1 LPRGWPKK
9 WCSTVV
15 VWLARTSAE
24 VRVFRETLRAL
35 LSHWRQ
41 HPVQF
46 FSVLTGLWL
55 ATSLLT
61 GVQALNSQAR
71 ESYARASQLI
81 GGEPQASL
89 SAPSGATFSQHVFV
103 DLRRL
108 GWPVSPVLQ
117 GRVTLKGH
125 EDQRL
130 QLMGIEPV
138 SLPAGSA
145 VAGQALAI
153 EQIVEFFSPPGS
165 TWISPQTAQALGLH
179 EGERPLTLS
188 GQALPPLHAQAD
200 MAPGVLLVDIGFAQ
214 QILGLP
220 DQLSRLLLPKDF
232 TATLPEQFKGQL
244 QLKTRG
250 EENNLSR
257 LTESFHLN
265 LDALGFLSFVVG
277 LFIVHA
283 AIGLALEQRRGL
295 LRTLRACGVSARM
308 LIACL
313 AVELGGLALIG
324 GLAGVASGY
333 LLASVLLPDVAA
345 SLRGLYG
352 AEVAGQ
358 LSLSPWW
365 WLSGVGLSLLG
376 ALLAGAN
383 SLLRAARLPLLA
395 LADPQAWHQAHA
407 RWLRRQGW
415 VAAVAAVIALLA
427 LIFGDSLS
435 SGFVLMAALLIGA
448 ALALPVV
455 LNWVLNL
462 VLHRSRSVLGQWFL
476 ADCRQQLPAL
486 SLALMALLLALAANI
501 GAGSMTAGFRQTFSD
516 WLEQRLTAELY
527 VNPRNPAQAR
537 ELQIWLK
544 QQPGLTA
551 VLPNWQVSIQLQG
564 WPADVFG
571 VIDHP
576 TYRQHWPLLE
586 ALGDNPW
593 DRLAKDDALML
604 SEQLAR
610 RLKVRLGDH
619 LTIPTPN
626 GAWSPRIVG
635 IYADYGNPK
644 GHILVNVIHLL
655 RGWPQLTPSR
665 FNLRIDPALIP
676 AFLTS
681 LQTRFTLEDSRIVDQ
696 ARLKGWSTQV
706 FERTFAATAAL
717 NSLTLCVA
725 GVALFISLL
734 TQSQSRLGQLAPLWA
749 LGVTRR
755 QLMLLNLGQTWLL
768 AVLTLVLALP
778 LGIALA
784 WCLDTVINVQAF
796 GWRLPLRVFPMQ
808 LLQLMGLALLATL
821 LASAWPLYSLY
832 RSQPAD
838 LLRTFAHED

>member
-1 LPRGWPKK
+1 M
-9 WCSTVV
+9 
-15 VWLARTSAE
+15 
-24 VRVFRETLRAL
+24 RVFYWTLRAL

-71 ESYARASQLI
+71 ESYAKASQLI

-89 SAPSGATFSQHVFV
+89 TAPNGATFAQSLFV
-103 DLRRL
+103 NLRRA

-117 GRVTLKGH
+117 ARLTLKGY
-125 EDQRL
+125 EAQRL
-130 QLMGIEPV
+130 QVMGIDPV
-138 SLPAGSA
+138 SLPGGA
-145 VAGQALAI
+145 ALAGKTLDI
-153 EQIVEFFSPPGS
+153 GQMVDFFSAPGS
-165 TWISPQTAQALGLH
+165 TWIAPQTLQALGLR
-179 EGERPLTLS
+179 EGDRPLS
-188 GQALPPLHAQAD
+188 ENGQPLPPLHAQPD
-200 MAPGVLLVDIGFAQ
+200 MAPGLLLVDIGFAQ
-214 QILGLP
+214 QVLGLP
-220 DQLSRLLLPKDF
+220 QQLSRLLLPKDF
-232 TATLPEQFKGQL
+232 AATKPILPPDIDGQL
-244 QLKTRG
+244 VLKSSG
-250 EENNLSR
+250 EENNLAR

-308 LIACL
+308 LIL
-313 AVELGGLALIG
+313 GLSVELAGLALLG
-324 GLAGVASGY
+324 GIFGVISGY
-333 LLASVLLPDVAA
+333 FLASLLLPDVAA

-365 WLSGVGLSLLG
+365 WFSGVGLSLLG

-395 LADPQAWHQAHA
+395 LANAQAWHQAYA
-407 RWLRRQGW
+407 RWLRRQAW
-415 VAAVAAVIALLA
+415 VAALMGVVAILAWLL
-427 LIFGDSLS
+427 GDSLA
-435 SGFVLMAALLIGA
+435 SGFALMGTMLLGA
-448 ALALPVV
+448 ALALPVL
-455 LNWVLNL
+455 LNALL
-462 VLHRSRSVLGQWFL
+462 DGLLGRGRSVLGQWFL

-501 GAGSMTAGFRQTFSD
+501 GAGSMTSDFRQTFSN

-527 VNPRNPAQAR
+527 LNPENPAQAR
-537 ELQIWLK
+537 EMQTWLQ
-544 QQPGLTA
+544 QQPQVQA
-551 VLPNWQVSIQLQG
+551 VLPSWQVSIQLQG
-564 WPADVFG
+564 WPGDLFG

-586 ALGDNPW
+586 SAAGDPW
-593 DRLAKDDALML
+593 DQLAHEDTLML

-610 RLKVRLGDH
+610 RLKVSVGDQVS
-619 LTIPTPN
+619 IPVPQ
-626 GAWSPRIVG
+626 GQWSPRVVA

-644 GHILVNVIHLL
+644 GHLLVNSEHLL
-655 RGWPQLTPSR
+655 RHWPQLAPTR
-665 FNLRIDPALIP
+665 FNLRIDPIAVP
-676 AFLTS
+676 S
-681 LQTRFTLEDSRIVDQ
+681 LVRAVQSRFALEDSRIVDQ
-696 ARLKGWSTQV
+696 TQLKGWSTQV

-717 NSLTLCVA
+717 NSLTLGVA

-734 TQSQSRLGQLAPLWA
+734 TQSQSRLAQLAPLWA

-768 AVLTLVLALP
+768 AVLTLLLALP
-778 LGIALA
+778 LGLLLA
-784 WCLDTVINVQAF
+784 WCLDAVINVQAF
-796 GWRLPLRVFPMQ
+796 GWRLPLQVFPTQ
-808 LLQLMGLALLATL
+808 LLQLMALALLATL
-821 LASAWPLYSLY
+821 LASAWPLIKLY
-832 RSQPAD
+832 RSRPAD

>member
-1 LPRGWPKK
+1 M
-9 WCSTVV
+9 
-15 VWLARTSAE
+15 
-24 VRVFRETLRAL
+24 RVFQGALRAL

-89 SAPSGATFSQHVFV
+89 AAPNGATFAQTLFIS
-103 DLRRL
+103 LRRA
-108 GWPVSPVLQ
+108 GWPVSPLLQ
-117 GRVTLKGH
+117 ARLSLKGR

-130 QLMGIEPV
+130 QLIGIEPL
-138 SLPAGSA
+138 SLPTGSA
-145 VAGQALAI
+145 VAGQTLELARMVDFI
-153 EQIVEFFSPPGS
+153 SPPGS
-165 TWISPQTAQALGLH
+165 TWIAAQTLQALGFR
-179 EGERPLTLS
+179 EGDQPFTVD
-188 GQALPPLHAQAD
+188 GQRLPPLHSQVD

-214 QILGLP
+214 QLLGMP
-220 DQLSRLLLPKDF
+220 QQLSRLLLPKEF
-232 TATLPEQFKGQL
+232 AATRPRLPEAFAGQL
-244 QLKTRG
+244 VLKRSG

-308 LIACL
+308 LIFSL
-313 AVELGGLALIG
+313 SVELGGLALLG
-324 GLAGVASGY
+324 GIAGVVSGY
-333 LLASVLLPDVAA
+333 LLAGVLLPDVAA

-358 LSLSPWW
+358 LSLGPLW

-395 LADPQAWHQAHA
+395 LANPQAWHQTHA

-415 VAAVAAVIALLA
+415 VAAIAAAVGLLA
-427 LIFGDSLS
+427 WWLGDSLTA
-435 SGFVLMAALLIGA
+435 GFVLMAGLLLAA
-448 ALALPVV
+448 ALSLPV
-455 LNWVLNL
+455 LLDGLLSL
-462 VLHRSRSVLGQWFL
+462 VRGRSRSVLAQWFI

-501 GAGSMTAGFRQTFSD
+501 GAGSMTAGFRQTFGD

-527 VNPRNPAQAR
+527 INPVSPTQSRQ
-537 ELQIWLK
+537 LQTWLS
-544 QQPGLTA
+544 QQPLVSA
-551 VLPNWQVSIQLQG
+551 VLPSWQVSIQLQG
-564 WPADVFG
+564 WPVELYG

-576 TYRQHWPLLE
+576 SYRQHWPLLQ
-586 ALGDNPW
+586 ALGDDPW
-593 DRLAKDDALML
+593 DRLVDDDTLML

-610 RLKVRLGDH
+610 RLKVQLGDR
-619 LTIPTPN
+619 LVIPTPQ
-626 GAWSPRIVG
+626 GQWSPRIVG

-644 GHILVNVIHLL
+644 GHLLVNVGHLQ
-655 RGWPQLTPSR
+655 RYWSQLAPSR
-665 FNLRIDPALIP
+665 FNLRIDPASVTPLVQ
-676 AFLTS
+676 A
-681 LQTRFTLEDSRIVDQ
+681 LQARFALADNRIVDQ
-696 ARLKGWSTQV
+696 AQLKGWSIQV
-706 FERTFAATAAL
+706 FERTFTATAAL
-717 NSLTLCVA
+717 NSLTLGVA

-768 AVLTLVLALP
+768 AVLTLLLALP
-778 LGIALA
+778 LGILLA
-784 WCLDTVINVQAF
+784 WCLNSVINVQAF
-796 GWRLPLRVFPMQ
+796 GWRLPLRIFPLQ
-808 LLQLMGLALLATL
+808 LLQLTTLALLATL
-821 LASAWPLYSLY
+821 LASAWPLFKLY

>member
-1 LPRGWPKK
+1 
-9 WCSTVV
+9 
-15 VWLARTSAE
+15 
-24 VRVFRETLRAL
+24 
-35 LSHWRQ
+35 
-41 HPVQF
+41 
-46 FSVLTGLWL
+46 
-55 ATSLLT
+55 
-61 GVQALNSQAR
+61 
-71 ESYARASQLI
+71 
-81 GGEPQASL
+81 
-89 SAPSGATFSQHVFV
+89 
-103 DLRRL
+103 
-108 GWPVSPVLQ
+108 
-117 GRVTLKGH
+117 
-125 EDQRL
+125 
-130 QLMGIEPV
+130 M
-138 SLPAGSA
+138 
-145 VAGQALAI
+145 
-153 EQIVEFFSPPGS
+153 
-165 TWISPQTAQALGLH
+165 
-179 EGERPLTLS
+179 
-188 GQALPPLHAQAD
+188 
-200 MAPGVLLVDIGFAQ
+200 
-214 QILGLP
+214 
-220 DQLSRLLLPKDF
+220 SR
-232 TATLPEQFKGQL
+232 
-244 QLKTRG
+244 
-250 EENNLSR
+250 S
-257 LTESFHLN
+257 
-265 LDALGFLSFVVG
+265 
-277 LFIVHA
+277 
-283 AIGLALEQRRGL
+283 
-295 LRTLRACGVSARM
+295 
-308 LIACL
+308 
-313 AVELGGLALIG
+313 
-324 GLAGVASGY
+324 
-333 LLASVLLPDVAA
+333 AA

-365 WLSGVGLSLLG
+365 WLSGIGLSLFG

-383 SLLRAARLPLLA
+383 SLLRAARLPLLS

-407 RWLRRQGW
+407 RWLRRQAW
-415 VAAVAAVIALLA
+415 VAAIAGVIALLA
-427 LIFGDSLS
+427 LIWGDSLA

-455 LNWVLNL
+455 LNSVLNL
-462 VLHRSRSVLGQWFL
+462 TLHRSRSVLGQWFL

-501 GAGSMTAGFRQTFSD
+501 GAGSMTAGFRQTFSN

-527 VNPRNPAQAR
+527 VNPQNPAQAR
-537 ELQIWLK
+537 ELQSWLK
-544 QQPGLTA
+544 QQPSLTA

-593 DRLAKDDALML
+593 DRLAKDDTLML

-626 GAWSPRIVG
+626 GTWSPRIVG

-644 GHILVNVIHLL
+644 GHILVNVDHLL
-655 RGWPQLTPSR
+655 RGWPQLTPNR
-665 FNLRIDPALIP
+665 FNLRIDPTLIP
-676 AFLTS
+676 DFLTA

-768 AVLTLVLALP
+768 AMLTLVLALP

-796 GWRLPLRVFPMQ
+796 GWRLPLRVFPLQ

-832 RSQPAD
+832 RTQPAD

>member
-1 LPRGWPKK
+1 
-9 WCSTVV
+9 VA
-15 VWLARTSAE
+15 VWLARTSTE

-89 SAPSGATFSQHVFV
+89 SAPGGGTFSQSLFIE
-103 DLRRL
+103 LRRA

-145 VAGQALAI
+145 VAGRALDI
-153 EQIVEFFSPPGS
+153 EQIVRFFSPPGS
-165 TWISPQTAQALGLH
+165 TWISPQTLQALGMR
-179 EGERPLTLS
+179 EGEQPLTLS
-188 GQALPPLHAQAD
+188 GAALPPLHVQTD

-220 DQLSRLLLPKDF
+220 EQLSRLLLPKDF
-232 TATLPEQFKGQL
+232 TATLPDQFKSQL
-244 QLKTRG
+244 QLKSSG

-324 GLAGVASGY
+324 GLAGVTSGY

-365 WLSGVGLSLLG
+365 WLSGVGLSLFG

-407 RWLRRQGW
+407 RWLRRQAW
-415 VAAVAAVIALLA
+415 VAAIAGVIALLA
-427 LIFGDSLS
+427 LIRGDSLA

-455 LNWVLNL
+455 LNSVLNL
-462 VLHRSRSVLGQWFL
+462 TLHRSRSVLGQWFL

-501 GAGSMTAGFRQTFSD
+501 GAGSMTAGFRQTFSN

-527 VNPRNPAQAR
+527 VNPQNPAQAR
-537 ELQIWLK
+537 ELQSWLK
-544 QQPGLTA
+544 QQPSLSA

-610 RLKVRLGDH
+610 RLKVHLGDH
-619 LTIPTPN
+619 LTIPTPA
-626 GAWSPRIVG
+626 GPWSPRIVG

-644 GHILVNVIHLL
+644 GHLLVNVNHLL
-655 RGWPQLTPSR
+655 RGWPQLTPNR
-665 FNLRIDPALIP
+665 FNLRIDPPLIAP
-676 AFLTS
+676 F
-681 LQTRFTLEDSRIVDQ
+681 LQTLQARFALDDSRIVDQ

-717 NSLTLCVA
+717 NSLTLAVA

-768 AVLTLVLALP
+768 AVLTLMLALP

-796 GWRLPLRVFPMQ
+796 GWRLPLRVFPLQ
-808 LLQLMGLALLATL
+808 LLQLMGLALFATL
-821 LASAWPLYSLY
+821 LASAWPLYALY

>member
-1 LPRGWPKK
+1 M
-9 WCSTVV
+9 V
-15 VWLARTSAE
+15 VWLAQASAE

-103 DLRRL
+103 DLRRA

-125 EDQRL
+125 DDQRL

-138 SLPAGSA
+138 SLPAGSS
-145 VAGQALAI
+145 VAGQALPI
-153 EQIVEFFSPPGS
+153 EQVVEFFSPPGS
-165 TWISPQTAQALGLH
+165 TWISPQTLQALGLH
-179 EGERPLTLS
+179 KGERPLTLS
-188 GQALPPLHAQAD
+188 GQALPPLHAQPD

-232 TATLPEQFKGQL
+232 TATLPDQFKGQL
-244 QLKTRG
+244 QLKTSG

-324 GLAGVASGY
+324 GLVGVTSGY

-415 VAAVAAVIALLA
+415 VAVIAAVIAVLA

-455 LNWVLNL
+455 LNWVLNR

-537 ELQIWLK
+537 ELQTWLK

-551 VLPNWQVSIQLQG
+551 VLPSWQVSIQLQG
-564 WPADVFG
+564 WPVDVFG

-626 GAWSPRIVG
+626 GTWSPRIVG

-644 GHILVNVIHLL
+644 GHILVNVNHLL
-655 RGWPQLTPSR
+655 RGWPQLTPNR
-665 FNLRIDPALIP
+665 FNLRIDPTLIP
-676 AFLTS
+676 DFLTA

-796 GWRLPLRVFPMQ
+796 GWRLPLRVFPLQ

-832 RSQPAD
+832 RTQPAD

>member
-1 LPRGWPKK
+1 MN
-9 WCSTVV
+9 
-15 VWLARTSAE
+15 
-24 VRVFRETLRAL
+24 VFWQTLRAL
-35 LSHWRQ
+35 LSHWRR

-61 GVQALNSQAR
+61 GVEALNSQAR
-71 ESYARASQLI
+71 DSYAQASQMI

-89 SAPSGATFSQHVFV
+89 ATPNGATFTQQWFV
-103 DLRRL
+103 DLRRQ
-108 GWPVSPVLQ
+108 GWPVSPLLQ
-117 GRVTLKGH
+117 GRLVLEDH
-125 EDQRL
+125 PDQRL

-138 SLPAGSA
+138 SLPVDSA
-145 VAGQALAI
+145 VAGQAMPI
-153 EQIVEFFSPPGS
+153 ERIVAFFSPPGS
-165 TWISPQTAQALGLH
+165 TWISPETLHALGLT
-179 EGERPLTLS
+179 EGATPQAVN
-188 GQALPPLHAQAD
+188 GQSLPPLHAQQD
-200 MAPGVLLVDIGFAQ
+200 MAPGVLLVDIGVAQ
-214 QILGLP
+214 TVLEQPG
-220 DQLSRLLLPKDF
+220 QLSRLLLPKDF
-232 TATLPEQFKGQL
+232 HAELPAAFNGRL
-244 QLKTRG
+244 QLKSSA
-250 EENNLSR
+250 EENNLAR

-308 LIACL
+308 LIGSL
-313 AVELGGLALIG
+313 IVELGVLALIG
-324 GLAGVASGY
+324 GVFGVVSGY
-333 LLASVLLPDVAA
+333 WLASVLLPDVAA

-358 LSLSPWW
+358 LRLSPWW
-365 WLSGVGLSLLG
+365 WFSGIGLSLFG

-395 LADPQAWHQAHA
+395 VADPQAWHQQHA

-415 VAAVAAVIALLA
+415 LAVMLALIALLA
-427 LIFGDSLS
+427 LVWGDSLS
-435 SGFVLMAALLIGA
+435 SGFVLMAGLLLGS

-455 LNWVLNL
+455 LSAVLNQL
-462 VLHRSRSVLGQWFL
+462 LGRSRSVLGQWFL

-501 GAGSMTAGFRQTFSD
+501 GAGSMTAGFRQTFND
-516 WLEQRLTAELY
+516 WLEQRLSAELY
-527 VNPRNPAQAR
+527 LNPVNPAQSR
-537 ELQIWLK
+537 ELYSWLK
-544 QQPGLTA
+544 QQPSVGA
-551 VLPNWQVSIQLQG
+551 VLPNWQVAVTLQG

-576 TYRQHWPLLE
+576 YYRQHWPLLE
-586 ALGDNPW
+586 ALAGDPW
-593 DRLAKDDALML
+593 AHLATDDAVML

-610 RLKVRLGDH
+610 RLKVRAGDH
-619 LTIPTPN
+619 LSVPTP
-626 GAWSPRIVG
+626 GGPWSPRIVG

-644 GHILVNVIHLL
+644 GHLLVNSNHLL
-655 RGWPQLTPSR
+655 RLWPTLTPNR
-665 FNLRIDPALIP
+665 FNLRIAPPDIP
-676 AFLTS
+676 SFLNA
-681 LQTRFTLEDSRIVDQ
+681 LQTRFQLDDSRIVDQ
-696 ARLKGWSTQV
+696 ARLKGWSVQV

-717 NSLTLCVA
+717 NSLTLAVA

-768 AVLTLVLALP
+768 ALLTLVLALP

-784 WCLDTVINVQAF
+784 WCLDAVINVQAF
-796 GWRLPLRVFPMQ
+796 GWRLPLRIFPLQ

-832 RSQPAD
+832 RTQPAD

>member
-1 LPRGWPKK
+1 MDVL
-9 WCSTVV
+9 
-15 VWLARTSAE
+15 
-24 VRVFRETLRAL
+24 RETLRAL

-55 ATSLLT
+55 ATGLLT

-89 SAPSGATFSQHVFV
+89 SAPNGATFSQALFV
-103 DLRRL
+103 NLRRA

-117 GRVTLKGH
+117 ARLQLKGH
-125 EDQRL
+125 EDLRL
-130 QLMGIEPV
+130 QLMGIEPL
-138 SLPAGSA
+138 SLPSGSA
-145 VAGQALAI
+145 LAGQHLDMA
-153 EQIVEFFSPPGS
+153 QMVDFVGPPGR
-165 TWISPQTAQALGLH
+165 TWIAPSTLQALGLRD
-179 EGERPLTLS
+179 GDQPQNLN
-188 GQALPPLHAQAD
+188 GQTLPPLHSQVD
-200 MAPGVLLVDIGFAQ
+200 MAPGVLLVDIGVAQ
-214 QILGLP
+214 QVLGLP
-220 DQLSRLLLPKDF
+220 AQLSRLLLPRDF
-232 TATLPEQFKGQL
+232 AATEPQLPSELTGQL
-244 QLKTRG
+244 QLKRSG
-250 EENNLSR
+250 EENNLAR

-295 LRTLRACGVSARM
+295 FRTLRACGVSVRT
-308 LIACL
+308 LIFCL
-313 AVELGGLALIG
+313 SLELGGLALLG
-324 GLAGVASGY
+324 GMAGVVSGY
-333 LLASVLLPDVAA
+333 LLASLLLPDVAA

-358 LSLSPWW
+358 LSLSPLWW
-365 WLSGVGLSLLG
+365 FSGLGLSLLG

-383 SLLRAARLPLLA
+383 SLLRAAQLPLLA
-395 LADPQAWHQAHA
+395 LANPQAWHQAHA

-415 VAAVAAVIALLA
+415 VAAVAAAIGLIALTW
-427 LIFGDSLS
+427 GDSLA

-448 ALALPVV
+448 ALSLPVLLDAV
-455 LNWVLNL
+455 LNRL
-462 VLHRSRSVLGQWFL
+462 VRRSRSVLGQWFL

-527 VNPRNPAQAR
+527 VNPQNPAQAT
-537 ELQIWLK
+537 ELQQWLPEQK
-544 QQPGLTA
+544 LSA
-551 VLPNWQVSIQLQG
+551 VLPSWQVAVSLQG
-564 WPADVFG
+564 WPADLYG

-576 TYRQHWPLLE
+576 TYREHWPLLD
-586 ALGDNPW
+586 ALGERPW
-593 DRLAKDDALML
+593 DQLVAHDTVML

-610 RLKVRLGDH
+610 RLKLRLGDR
-619 LTIPTPN
+619 LSVPTPQ
-626 GAWSPRIVG
+626 GAWSPQLIG

-644 GHILVNVIHLL
+644 GHLLVNAEHLL
-655 RGWPQLTPSR
+655 RYWPQLTPSR
-665 FNLRIDPALIP
+665 FNLRLDPAQIP
-676 AFLTS
+676 ALLTA
-681 LQTRFTLEDSRIVDQ
+681 LQTRFALDDSRIVDQ

-717 NSLTLCVA
+717 NSLTLGVA

-768 AVLTLVLALP
+768 ALLTLVVALP
-778 LGIALA
+778 LGLALA

-796 GWRLPLRVFPMQ
+796 GWRLPLRVFPLQ
-808 LLQLMGLALLATL
+808 LVELMGLAMLATL
-821 LASAWPLYSLY
+821 LASAWPLFKLY
-832 RSQPAD
+832 RTQPAD
-838 LLRTFAHED
+838 LLRSFAHED

>member
-1 LPRGWPKK
+1 MRI
-9 WCSTVV
+9 
-15 VWLARTSAE
+15 
-24 VRVFRETLRAL
+24 FRETLRAL

-71 ESYARASQLI
+71 DSYARASQLI

-89 SAPSGATFSQHVFV
+89 SAPTAATFPQQWFV
-103 DLRRL
+103 DLRRA

-117 GRVTLKGH
+117 GRLTLKGH

-138 SLPAGSA
+138 SLPAGGV
-145 VAGQALAI
+145 VAGQALTI
-153 EQIVEFFSPPGS
+153 EQVVEFFTPPGM
-165 TWISPQTAQALGLH
+165 TWISPQTLQALGLKQ
-179 EGERPLTLS
+179 GDRPQALN
-188 GQALPPLHAQAD
+188 GQTLPPLQAQAD
-200 MAPGVLLVDIGFAQ
+200 MAPGVLLVDIGIAQ
-214 QILGLP
+214 QMLGLP

-232 TATLPEQFKGQL
+232 TAKLPESFKGQL
-244 QLKTRG
+244 QFKSSG
-250 EENNLSR
+250 EENNLAR

-308 LIACL
+308 LITCL
-313 AVELGGLALIG
+313 TAELGGLALIG
-324 GLAGVASGY
+324 GLAGVISGY

-365 WLSGVGLSLLG
+365 WLSGIGLSLLG
-376 ALLAGAN
+376 ALLAGAH
-383 SLLRAARLPLLA
+383 SLWRAARLPLLA

-407 RWLRRQGW
+407 HWLRRQGW
-415 VAAVAAVIALLA
+415 VAALALAIAVLALLR
-427 LIFGDSLS
+427 GDSLA
-435 SGFVLMAALLIGA
+435 SGFVLMAALLLGA

-455 LNWVLNL
+455 LDAVLNGL
-462 VLHRSRSVLGQWFL
+462 LGRSRSVLGQWFV

-501 GAGSMTAGFRQTFSD
+501 GAGSMTAGFRQTFSN

-527 VNPRNPAQAR
+527 LNPQNPAQAR
-537 ELQIWLK
+537 ELHSWLK
-544 QQPGLTA
+544 QQPQLTA

-564 WPADVFG
+564 WPADIVG

-586 ALGDNPW
+586 ALGDTPW
-593 DRLAKDDALML
+593 DRLATDDALML

-610 RLKVRLGDH
+610 RLNVRLGDH
-619 LTIPTPN
+619 LTIATPN
-626 GAWSPRIVG
+626 GPWSPRIVG

-644 GHILVNVIHLL
+644 GHLLVNINHLL
-655 RGWPQLTPSR
+655 RGWPQLAPNR
-665 FNLRIDPALIP
+665 FNLRIEPASIVP
-676 AFLTS
+676 FVNA
-681 LQTRFTLEDSRIVDQ
+681 LQARFALEDSRIVDQ

-749 LGVTRR
+749 LGVSRR

-778 LGIALA
+778 LGITLA

-796 GWRLPLRVFPMQ
+796 GWRLPLRVFPVQ
-808 LLQLMGLALLATL
+808 LLQLMGLALVATL
-821 LASAWPLYSLY
+821 LASAWPLYALY
-832 RSQPAD
+832 RTQPAD

>member
-1 LPRGWPKK
+1 MN
-9 WCSTVV
+9 
-15 VWLARTSAE
+15 
-24 VRVFRETLRAL
+24 VFWQTLRAL
-35 LSHWRQ
+35 LSHWRR

-61 GVQALNSQAR
+61 GVEALNSQAR
-71 ESYARASQLI
+71 DSYARASQMI

-89 SAPSGATFSQHVFV
+89 ATPNGATFTQQWFV
-103 DLRRL
+103 DLRRQ
-108 GWPVSPVLQ
+108 GWPVSPLLQ
-117 GRVTLKGH
+117 GRLALKDH
-125 EDQRL
+125 PDQRL

-138 SLPAGSA
+138 SLPVDSA
-145 VAGQALAI
+145 VAGQAMPI
-153 EQIVEFFSPPGS
+153 ERIVAFFSPPGV
-165 TWISPQTAQALGLH
+165 TWISPETLQALNLS
-179 EGERPLTLS
+179 EGATPQAVN
-188 GQALPPLHAQAD
+188 GQYLPPLQVQKD
-200 MAPGVLLVDIGFAQ
+200 MAPGVLLVDIGVAQ
-214 QILGLP
+214 SLLEQPG
-220 DQLSRLLLPKDF
+220 QVSRLLLPKDF
-232 TATLPEQFKGQL
+232 HAELPAAFNGRL
-244 QLKTRG
+244 QLKSSA
-250 EENNLSR
+250 EENNLAR

-295 LRTLRACGVSARM
+295 LRTLRACGVGARM
-308 LIACL
+308 LIGSL
-313 AVELGGLALIG
+313 IVELGVLALIG
-324 GLAGVASGY
+324 GVFGVVSGY
-333 LLASVLLPDVAA
+333 WLASVLLPDVAA

-358 LSLSPWW
+358 LRLSPWW
-365 WLSGVGLSLLG
+365 WFSGIGLSLFG

-395 LADPQAWHQAHA
+395 VADPQAWHQQHA

-415 VAAVAAVIALLA
+415 LAVLLGVIALLA
-427 LIFGDSLS
+427 LLFGDSLS
-435 SGFVLMAALLIGA
+435 SGFVLMAGLLLGA

-455 LNWVLNL
+455 LSAVLNRL
-462 VLHRSRSVLGQWFL
+462 LGRSRSVLGQWFL

-501 GAGSMTAGFRQTFSD
+501 GAGSMTAGFRQTFND
-516 WLEQRLTAELY
+516 WLEQRLSAELY
-527 VNPRNPAQAR
+527 LNPVNPAQSR
-537 ELQIWLK
+537 EMYVWLK
-544 QQPGLTA
+544 QQPNVSA
-551 VLPNWQVSIQLQG
+551 VLPNWQVAVTLQG

-576 TYRQHWPLLE
+576 YYRQHWPLLE
-586 ALGDNPW
+586 AIAGDPW
-593 DRLAKDDALML
+593 AHLATDDAVML

-610 RLKVRLGDH
+610 RLKVRAGDH
-619 LTIPTPN
+619 LSVPTP
-626 GAWSPRIVG
+626 GGPWSPRIVG

-644 GHILVNVIHLL
+644 GHLLVNSNHLL
-655 RGWPQLTPSR
+655 RLWPTLTPNR
-665 FNLRIDPALIP
+665 FNLRIAPPDIP
-676 AFLTS
+676 WFLTA
-681 LQTRFTLEDSRIVDQ
+681 LQTRFQLDDSRIVDQ
-696 ARLKGWSTQV
+696 ARLKGWSVQV

-717 NSLTLCVA
+717 NSLTLAVA

-768 AVLTLVLALP
+768 ALLTLVLALP

-784 WCLDTVINVQAF
+784 WCLDAVINVQAF
-796 GWRLPLRVFPMQ
+796 GWRLPLRIFPLQ

-832 RSQPAD
+832 RTQPAD

>member
-1 LPRGWPKK
+1 M
-9 WCSTVV
+9 
-15 VWLARTSAE
+15 
-24 VRVFRETLRAL
+24 VFRQTLRAL
-35 LSHWRQ
+35 LSHWRR

-61 GVQALNSQAR
+61 GVEALNSQAR
-71 ESYARASQLI
+71 DSYARASQMI

-89 SAPSGATFSQHVFV
+89 STPSGATFTQQWFV
-103 DLRRL
+103 DLRRA
-108 GWPVSPVLQ
+108 GWPVSPLLQ
-117 GRVTLKGH
+117 GRLILKDH
-125 EDQRL
+125 ENQRL

-138 SLPAGSA
+138 SLPTDSS
-145 VAGQALAI
+145 VAGQAMPI
-153 EQIVEFFSPPGS
+153 ERIVEFFTPPGS
-165 TWISPQTAQALGLH
+165 TWISPDTLQALNLAEGATPQTVNGL
-179 EGERPLTLS
+179 
-188 GQALPPLHAQAD
+188 ALPPLRVQKD
-200 MAPGVLLVDIGFAQ
+200 MAPGVLLVDIGIAQ
-214 QILGLP
+214 TLLEQPG
-220 DQLSRLLLPKDF
+220 QLSRLLLPKDF
-232 TATLPEQFKGQL
+232 HAELPASFTGQL
-244 QLKTRG
+244 QLKSSG
-250 EENNLSR
+250 EENNLAR

-265 LDALGFLSFVVG
+265 LDALGFLSFLVG

-308 LIACL
+308 LILCL
-313 AVELGGLALIG
+313 VVELGMLALIG
-324 GLAGVASGY
+324 GVFGVISGY
-333 LLASVLLPDVAA
+333 WLASVLLPDVAA

-358 LSLSPWW
+358 LRLSPWW
-365 WLSGVGLSLLG
+365 WFSGIGLSLFG
-376 ALLAGAN
+376 ALLAGGN

-395 LADPQAWHQAHA
+395 VADPQAWHQQYA

-415 VAAVAAVIALLA
+415 LAAVLLVIALAA
-427 LIFGDSLS
+427 LIWGDSLA
-435 SGFVLMAALLIGA
+435 SGFVLMAGLLLGA
-448 ALALPVV
+448 ALALPVLLSAI
-455 LNWVLNL
+455 LNQLL
-462 VLHRSRSVLGQWFL
+462 GRSRSVLGQWFL

-486 SLALMALLLALAANI
+486 SLALMGLLLALAANI
-501 GAGSMTAGFRQTFSD
+501 GAGSMTSGFRQTFND
-516 WLEQRLTAELY
+516 WLEQRLSAELY
-527 VNPRNPAQAR
+527 INPSNPAQSR
-537 ELQIWLK
+537 EMYSWLR
-544 QQPGLTA
+544 QQPNVAA
-551 VLPNWQVSIQLQG
+551 VLPNWQVSVTLQG

-576 TYRQHWPLLE
+576 HYREHWPLLDSS
-586 ALGDNPW
+586 GSDPW
-593 DRLAKDDALML
+593 GHLATDDAVML

-610 RLKVRLGDH
+610 RLKLQAGQH

-626 GAWSPRIVG
+626 GPWSPRIVG

-644 GHILVNVIHLL
+644 GHLLVNVNHLL
-655 RGWPQLTPSR
+655 RGWPQLTPNR
-665 FNLRIDPALIP
+665 FNLRIEPKNIP
-676 AFLTS
+676 TLLSA
-681 LQTRFTLEDSRIVDQ
+681 LQTRFQLDDSRIVDQ
-696 ARLKGWSTQV
+696 ARLKGWSVQV

-717 NSLTLCVA
+717 NSLTLAVA

-749 LGVTRR
+749 LGVTRK

-784 WCLDTVINVQAF
+784 WCLDAVINVQAF
-796 GWRLPLRVFPMQ
+796 GWRLPLRVFPWQ

-832 RSQPAD
+832 RTQPAD

>member
-1 LPRGWPKK
+1 
-9 WCSTVV
+9 
-15 VWLARTSAE
+15 
-24 VRVFRETLRAL
+24 VRVWRHTLRAL

-61 GVQALNSQAR
+61 GVQALNAQAR

-89 SAPSGATFSQHVFV
+89 TAPNGATFSQALFV
-103 DLRRL
+103 SLRRA

-117 GRVTLKGH
+117 ARLTLKGH

-130 QLMGIEPV
+130 QLMGIEPL

-145 VAGQALAI
+145 LAGQALNT
-153 EQIVEFFSPPGS
+153 ERIVEFFSPPGS
-165 TWISPQTAQALGLH
+165 TWIAPQTLAALGYH
-179 EGERPLTLS
+179 DGEQPQTVG
-188 GQALPPLHAQAD
+188 GQRLPPLHSQPD

-214 QILGLP
+214 QVLDMP
-220 DQLSRLLLPKDF
+220 QQLSRLLLPKAF
-232 TATLPEQFKGQL
+232 AASEPTLPAELAGQL
-244 QLKTRG
+244 VLKRSG
-250 EENNLSR
+250 EENNLAR

-265 LDALGFLSFVVG
+265 LDALGVLAFVVG

-295 LRTLRACGVSARM
+295 FRTLRACGVSARQ
-308 LIACL
+308 LIGCL
-313 AVELGGLALIG
+313 SVELGALALLG
-324 GLAGVASGY
+324 GLAGVVSGY
-333 LLASVLLPDVAA
+333 LLAAVLLPDVVA

-358 LSLSPWW
+358 LSLSPLW
-365 WLSGVGLSLLG
+365 WLGGLGLSLLG
-376 ALLAGAN
+376 ALLAGAS

-395 LADPQAWHQAHA
+395 LADPQAWHQAYA

-415 VAAVAAVIALLA
+415 VAAAAGLVAMLA
-427 LIFGDSLS
+427 WRLGDSLT
-435 SGFVLMAALLIGA
+435 SGFVLMAALLLGA
-448 ALALPVV
+448 ALGLPV
-455 LNWVLNL
+455 LLDGVLNL
-462 VLHRSRSVLGQWFL
+462 LLGRSRSVLGQWFL

-516 WLEQRLTAELY
+516 WLEQRLSAELY
-527 VNPRNPAQAR
+527 INPRDPQQAR
-537 ELQIWLK
+537 QLQDWLA
-544 QQPGLTA
+544 QQPQVAA
-551 VLPNWQVSIQLQG
+551 VLPSWQVPLQLQG
-564 WPADVFG
+564 WPADLYG

-576 TYRQHWPLLE
+576 TYRRHWPLLE
-586 ALGDNPW
+586 ALDDAPW
-593 DRLAKDDALML
+593 DRLAADDSLML

-610 RLKVRLGDH
+610 RLKVHLGERLT
-619 LTIPTPN
+619 LATPQ
-626 GAWSPRIVG
+626 GPWTPQVIG

-644 GHILVNVIHLL
+644 GHLLVNAGHLL
-655 RGWPQLTPSR
+655 QHWPQLAPSR
-665 FNLRIDPALIP
+665 FNLRIEPAAVGALV
-676 AFLTS
+676 AA
-681 LQTRFTLEDSRIVDQ
+681 LQARFALEDSRIVDQ
-696 ARLKGWSTQV
+696 AQLKGWSSQV

-717 NSLTLCVA
+717 NSLTLGVA

-796 GWRLPLRVFPMQ
+796 GWRLPLRVFPLQ
-808 LLQLMGLALLATL
+808 LLQLLALALLATL
-821 LASAWPLYSLY
+821 LASAWPLVRLY
-832 RSQPAD
+832 RSRPAD
-838 LLRTFAHED
+838 LLRMFAHDN

>member
-1 LPRGWPKK
+1 M
-9 WCSTVV
+9 
-15 VWLARTSAE
+15 
-24 VRVFRETLRAL
+24 RVFRETLRAL
-35 LSHWRQ
+35 FSHWWQ

-89 SAPSGATFSQHVFV
+89 SAPGGGTFPQAWFV
-103 DLRRL
+103 ELRRA

-117 GRVTLKGH
+117 GRVTLEGH

-130 QLMGIEPV
+130 QLMGIDPV
-138 SLPAGSA
+138 SLPTGSA
-145 VAGQALAI
+145 VAGRAMDIEQVVGFFTSPGATWIAPQTLQALDLP
-153 EQIVEFFSPPGS
+153 EGGQPS
-165 TWISPQTAQALGLH
+165 TVT
-179 EGERPLTLS
+179 GEV
-188 GQALPPLHAQAD
+188 LPPLHVQTD

-214 QILGLP
+214 QILKLP

-232 TATLPEQFKGQL
+232 TAPLPDQFKGQL
-244 QLKTRG
+244 QFKTSG
-250 EENNLSR
+250 EENNLAR

-308 LIACL
+308 LIAGL

-324 GLAGVASGY
+324 GFFGVASGY

-358 LSLSPWW
+358 LSLSPGW
-365 WLSGVGLSLLG
+365 WLSGLGLSVLG

-407 RWLRRQGW
+407 RWLRRQAW
-415 VAAVAAVIALLA
+415 VAAMMGVVALLA
-427 LIFGDSLS
+427 LIFGDSLG

-455 LNWVLNL
+455 LNTVLNL
-462 VLHRSRSVLGQWFL
+462 ALHRSRSVLGQWFL

-527 VNPRNPAQAR
+527 VNPQNPGQAR
-537 ELQIWLK
+537 GLQTWLT
-544 QQPGLTA
+544 QQPSLTA

-586 ALGDNPW
+586 SLGNDPW
-593 DRLAKDDALML
+593 GQLAKADALML

-610 RLKVRLGDH
+610 RLKVRLGDD
-619 LTIPTPN
+619 LMIPTP
-626 GAWSPRIVG
+626 GGQWSAQIVG

-644 GHILVNVIHLL
+644 GHILINVDHLL
-655 RGWPQLTPSR
+655 RGWPQLTPNR
-665 FNLRIDPALIP
+665 FNLRIEPALIP
-676 AFLTS
+676 AFLKT
-681 LQTRFTLEDSRIVDQ
+681 LQTRFELDDSRIVDQ

-717 NSLTLCVA
+717 NSLTLGVA

-796 GWRLPLRVFPMQ
+796 GWRLPLRLFPLQ

-832 RSQPAD
+832 RTQPAD